1 MADFLT
7 RVKVVLGNISTWLIA
22 AAAVISIFA
31 EEIVKVL
38 PEDWEGSVSQAVV
51 VILGVITAAV
61 AIIRRVTPVIGEQQ
75 GLLPVPGPVIP
86 AANQEG

>member
-1 MADFLT
+1 
-7 RVKVVLGNISTWLIA
+7 
-22 AAAVISIFA
+22 
-31 EEIVKVL
+31 
-38 PEDWEGSVSQAVV
+38 
-51 VILGVITAAV
+51 VILGVIAAAV